1 MLTLISIKL
10 SLLLVCFI
18 HGAIGE
24 EVLYI
29 QPEQI
34 HIAFGDTTSEIAIV
48 WNTVNKTSTYVR
60 YGINPEYLEFLQ
72 LGKSEVFQD
81 GGNEHREQFIHKV
94 VLQNLTP
101 NTTYFYHCGSNASW
115 SSLYSFKTP
124 LNTSDWSPQLAIFGD
139 MGNYNA
145 ISLPAL
151 QAETQMGMYDAI
163 LHVGDF
169 AYDMDTDNA
178 RVGDEFMRQIEPI
191 AAYVPYLTCPGNHE
205 QAYNFSNY
213 KSRFATP
220 NAPDSLFYSF
230 NLGPAHIISIN
241 TEYYYFLNY
250 GVKSVI
256 FQYYWLENDLKEA
269 NKPENRKKHPW
280 IITFGHRP
288 MYCSNN
294 DGDDCRYED
303 DLVRTGLPFIKKFG
317 LEKLFYDYGVDLE
330 IWAHEHSYERLWPVY
345 DKKVYN
351 GSYEAPYTNPKA
363 PVHIITGSA
372 GCDEYV
378 DHFVDNPPAWS
389 AFRSSDYGYTRMK
402 IFNSTH
408 LWFQQVSVEK
418 NGKPIDEVWLIK
430 DDIYKR

>member
-1 MLTLISIKL
+1 MLWIKL
-10 SLLLVCFI
+10 SLLCFI
-18 HGAIGE
+18 HHAICGE
-24 EVLYI
+24 DSPLYV

-34 HIAFGDTTSEIAIV
+34 HLSFGETTSDIV
-48 WNTVNKTSTYVR
+48 VTWSTLNRTSSYVA
-60 YGINPEYLEFLQ
+60 YGTDGNQ
-72 LGKSEVFQD
+72 LSPYPGKISAFKD
-81 GGNEHREQFIHKV
+81 GGNEERVQYIHKV
-94 VLQNLTP
+94 TLLGLQA
-101 NTTYFYHCGSNASW
+101 NTTYYYRCGSNFSW
-115 SSLYSFKTP
+115 SSLYSLKTP
-124 LNTSDWSPQLAIFGD
+124 PESTNWSPTLAIFGD
-139 MGNYNA
+139 MGNFNA

-151 QAETQMGMYDAI
+151 QAEAQMGMYNAM

-169 AYDMDTDNA
+169 AYDMNTDNA

-191 AAYVPYLTCPGNHE
+191 AAYLPYMTCPGNHE

-213 KSRFATP
+213 KARFAPP
-220 NAPDSLFYSF
+220 NGPDNLFYSF
-230 NLGPAHIISIN
+230 NLGPAHFISIN

-250 GVKSVI
+250 GLKSAI

-303 DLVRTGLPFIKKFG
+303 DLVRTGLPIIKKFG

-351 GSYEAPYTNPKA
+351 GSYDEPYTNPGA
-363 PVHIITGSA
+363 PVHFTTGSA
-372 GCDEYV
+372 GCDEFV
-378 DHFVDNPPAWS
+378 DHFVDDPAGWS

-408 LWFQQVSVEK
+408 LWFQQVSMDK
-418 NGKPIDEVWLIK
+418 MGQPIDEVWLIK
-430 DDIYKR
+430 DKHGPYPKK